1 MVAKNEHANRSG
13 CPIACALDIFGDHW
27 ALLVIRDLA
36 FFNRHEYKDLLN
48 AEEGI
53 SSNILSDRLQRLEAY
68 AIIASLPHP
77 ESRRRK
83 LYYLTDKGKDLVPV
97 LVSIARWSE
106 RHLGKVVKIPPDSR
120 KLLVKNPDLL
130 IQHTLDNL
138 REWEKSVG
146 L

>member
-36 FFNRHEYKDLLN
+36 FFGRHEYKDMLD

-53 SSNILSDRLQRLEAY
+53 SSNILSDRLRKLENHN
-68 AIIASLPHP
+68 IISSLPHP
-77 ESRRRK
+77 DSQRRK
-83 LYYLTDKGKDLVPV
+83 LYYLTDIGKDLIPI
-97 LVSIARWSE
+97 LVSISRWSE
-106 RHLGKVVKIPPDSR
+106 KHLGKVVKIPPDSR
-120 KLLVKNPDLL
+120 KLLVSNPNLL
-130 IQHTLDNL
+130 IKNTLRL
-138 REWEKSVG
+138 ISEWEKSVG

>member
-27 ALLVIRDLA
+27 ALLLIRDLA
-36 FFNRHEYKDLLN
+36 FFNRHEYKDFLHT
-48 AEEGI
+48 EEAI
-53 SSNILSDRLQRLEAY
+53 SSNILSDRLRRLEDY
-68 AIIASLPHP
+68 GVIASLPHP

-83 LYYLTDKGKDLVPV
+83 LYYLTEKGKDLVPV

-106 RHLGKVVKIPPDSR
+106 QHLGKVVKIPPDSR

-138 REWEKSVG
+138 QEWEKSVG